1 MVDFYGVLW
10 VVVLYYL
17 NRFLYYLNGLYAK
30 VRDKMYDV
38 FFFFLIGYDVLLNGC
53 KNRQNKFLR

>member
-1 MVDFYGVLW
+1 M
-10 VVVLYYL
+10 VVLYYL

-30 VRDKMYDV
+30 VRDEMYDV